1 MNYFRS
7 CVGLVKVVFSV
18 VRFQSL
24 KWSVKKSQNIWNKNF
39 MPWKLLERYLFT
51 RHDAAKKSLL
61 RCAHSL
67 GFLMYRNSWITI
79 IRVHFSWSNLYL
91 LYCPLH
97 FLRRA
102 FLHGS
107 LCNFLKTVRDKD
119 NSTCFAPVSHS
130 RLIGKSLLQTQLLS
144 YKEKVTCPLN
154 QRVNCNSEWVRITS
168 LSLWTCY

>member
-7 CVGLVKVVFSV
+7 CVWLLNVVFSV

-24 KWSVKKSQNIWNKNF
+24 SWSVKKSQNVWNKNF
-39 MPWKLLERYLFT
+39 MPWKLLKRYLFT

-79 IRVHFSWSNLYL
+79 IRVHFSWSNIYL

-107 LCNFLKTVRDKD
+107 LCNFLKTTQDKD

-130 RLIGKSLLQTQLLS
+130 RLIGESLLQTQHVCS
-144 YKEKVTCPLN
+144 SRE
-154 QRVNCNSEWVRITS
+154 QWVNLGWPS
-168 LSLWTCY
+168 

>member
-7 CVGLVKVVFSV
+7 CVWLVNVVFSV

-24 KWSVKKSQNIWNKNF
+24 SWSVKKSQNVWSKNF

-97 FLRRA
+97 FLKRA

-107 LCNFLKTVRDKD
+107 LCNFLKTTRDKD

-144 YKEKVTCPLN
+144 YKEKVKCPLN
-154 QRVNCNSEWVRITS
+154 QRVNCNSERVR
-168 LSLWTCY
+168 